1 MAAASAAGRPHG
13 MLSVIGLGDDA
24 LEPLCA
30 AAVARAPPDTVCQ
43 IANLLFPTGRV
54 VSGHKDSLA
63 EVRGTYLVDGSGTAS
78 AGASVHHCQNDEPLH
93 AKLLDIMPLRVSPGL
108 PVHAFQERL
117 SCKCSCSF

>member
-54 VSGHKDSLA
+54 VSGHKDALA
-63 EVRGTYLVDGSGTAS
+63 EVRGIMRSTQIWHCQRRSLGSIVSNQMKRCVRGFEHALMRVLHGQLHLIS
-78 AGASVHHCQNDEPLH
+78 VAFPSVHAHD
-93 AKLLDIMPLRVSPGL
+93 
-108 PVHAFQERL
+108 
-117 SCKCSCSF
+117 

>member
-54 VSGHKDSLA
+54 VSGHKDALA
-63 EVRGTYLVDGSGTAS
+63 EVRGACIVDGCGTAS
-78 AGASVHHCQNDEPLH
+78 TGAWAPSLPLDKAPAGC
-93 AKLLDIMPLRVSPGL
+93 
-108 PVHAFQERL
+108 
-117 SCKCSCSF
+117 CT